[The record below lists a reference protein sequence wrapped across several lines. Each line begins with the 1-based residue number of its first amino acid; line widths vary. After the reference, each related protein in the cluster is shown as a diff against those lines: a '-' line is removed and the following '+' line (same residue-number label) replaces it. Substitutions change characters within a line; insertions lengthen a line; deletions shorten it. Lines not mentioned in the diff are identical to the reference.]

1 MARQGL
7 IDPARL
13 VFIDETWTKTNMA
26 PLRGWS
32 PRGQR
37 IRAKVPHGHWQTMT
51 FVAALRHDRVEAPW
65 LLKGPINGECFR
77 AYVDEVLVPTLR
89 PGDIVVLDNLGS
101 HKGKAV
107 RRAIRKAGAKLL
119 FLPKYSPD
127 LNPIEQLFAKIKH
140 GLRTAAQRSFDTV
153 SDALKH
159 VLGTVSATECANYLI
174 NAGYASS

>member
-1 MARQGL
+1 M
-7 IDPARL
+7 
-13 VFIDETWTKTNMA
+13 FIDETWTKTNMA

-32 PRGQR
+32 LRGQR
-37 IRAKVPHGHWQTMT
+37 IRAKVPFGHWQTMT

-77 AYVDEVLVPTLR
+77 VYVNEVLVPTLR

-101 HKGKAV
+101 HKSKAV
-107 RRAIRKAGAKLL
+107 RQAIRAAGARLL

-140 GLRTAAQRSFDTV
+140 SLRNAAQRSFETV
-153 SDALKH
+153 SSALAT
-159 VLGTVSATECANYLI
+159 VLETVSPTECANYLV
-174 NAGYASS
+174 NAGYGST